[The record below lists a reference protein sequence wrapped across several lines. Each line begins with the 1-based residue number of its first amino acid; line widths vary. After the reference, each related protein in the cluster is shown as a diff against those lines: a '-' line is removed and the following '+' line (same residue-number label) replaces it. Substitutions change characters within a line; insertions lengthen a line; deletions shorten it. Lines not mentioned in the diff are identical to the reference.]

1 MKKIS
6 TRSDLH
12 KNKTIDEVT
21 ESPNWTCHPF
31 VLALVLNKQQ
41 WRHWWHHRPC
51 NIVLPI
57 SITPYGVDRPPPLST
72 RQVGQPVARVCVF
85 ARVNPAP
92 PPSYGRPPAPQQQL
106 QTMKIYQPPATQQS
120 ATTRETNRM
129 RGSSSIAL
137 ILLLPPPSYGQPSAP
152 QQQQQ
157 TIKIKQPP
165 AT

>member
-1 MKKIS
+1 MTPPTMQHCATNINHPIWRRPFPPPQASIKK
-6 TRSDLH
+6 L
-12 KNKTIDEVT
+12 
-21 ESPNWTCHPF
+21 
-31 VLALVLNKQQ
+31 L
-41 WRHWWHHRPC
+41 
-51 NIVLPI
+51 
-57 SITPYGVDRPPPLST
+57 PLST

-120 ATTRETNRM
+120 ATTREANRT

-137 ILLLPPPSYGQPSAP
+137 ILLLPPPSYGQPPAP